1 MRNFDVHQNEK
12 VSATVERVSRR
23 FQNGVSIIERETITT
38 VAMGEEAPA
47 APRLVIEEPASSGE
61 VLIAR
66 SRSEVLGLLSL
77 LKSLSGPTLSAL

>member
-1 MRNFDVHQNEK
+1 MRSFDVRQNEN

-38 VAMGEEAPA
+38 VAVGEEAPA
-47 APRLVIEEPASSGE
+47 APRLVVEDPASKGE
-61 VLIAR
+61 VFIAR

-77 LKSLSGPTLSAL
+77 LKSLSGPALSAL